1 MRIENVHP
9 GKPAAWLAAEPRQ
22 GRIDDLSGRPFSQG
36 EVGRIAGPTESVIV
50 DVESV
55 CEAKPPLERDAT
67 NEGASGES
75 LLLQYRRNRCSA
87 RLQAIPAV
95 VADPMLVRV
104 CSCQDAGMRRT
115 RECRVRV
122 REFETQPYRR
132 KVVQIGR
139 TRPSAVRAER
149 IRPERIDCD
158 EQQVLVWL
166 ALDIGAPRPASRYQP
181 SRYQEAEGDD
191 G

>member
-1 MRIENVHP
+1 MHP
-9 GKPAAWLAAEPRQ
+9 GEPSAWLAAEPRE
-22 GRIDDLSGRPFSQG
+22 GRIDDLSGRPFRQG
-36 EVGRIAGPTESVIV
+36 EVGRIARPTEPVIV

-55 CEAKPPLERDAT
+55 CQAKPPLEGDAT
-67 NEGASGES
+67 NEGSSGES
-75 LLLQYRRNRCSA
+75 LLFQQRRNRRGA

-104 CSCQDAGMRRT
+104 CSCQDAGMRGT

-132 KVVQIGR
+132 KVIQIGR
-139 TRPSAVRAER
+139 TRPPAVRAER

-166 ALDIGAPRPASRYQP
+166 ALDIGRAAPGIRSPATPIPGSR
-181 SRYQEAEGDD
+181 R
-191 G
+191 